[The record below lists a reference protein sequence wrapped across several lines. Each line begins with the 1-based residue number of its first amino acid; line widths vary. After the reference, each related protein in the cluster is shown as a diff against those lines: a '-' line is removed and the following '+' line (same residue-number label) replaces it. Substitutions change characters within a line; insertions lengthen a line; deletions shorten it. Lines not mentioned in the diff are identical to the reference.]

1 MLILRQGQNCG
12 MNAALIIGRNMQR
25 HRHQEFIRVL
35 NAIEPQLRAQTQIRV
50 IAGDRAPNKHPKAR
64 E

>member
-1 MLILRQGQNCG
+1 MLILREGQNCG
-12 MNAALIIGRNMQR
+12 MNAALIIGRNMQL

-35 NAIEPQLRAQTQIRV
+35 NAIEPQPRAQRQIHV
-50 IAGDRAPNKHPKAR
+50 TVGDCATNKHPKAR